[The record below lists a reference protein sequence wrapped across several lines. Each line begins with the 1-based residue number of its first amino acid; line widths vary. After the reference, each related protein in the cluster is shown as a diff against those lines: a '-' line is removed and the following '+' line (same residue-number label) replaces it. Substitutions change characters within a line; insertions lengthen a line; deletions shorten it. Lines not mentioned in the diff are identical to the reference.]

1 MEIIADFHIHSK
13 FSRATSK
20 DMDIE
25 HLSEVAKI
33 KGVNLLGTGD
43 FTHPQW
49 LLELESKLELVSFG
63 IYTYNGANF
72 ILTVEVNNIYEKSGK
87 SRRIHNII
95 FAPSFEIVKE
105 INQALEEYG
114 NLFSDGRPILKLDSK
129 DMVKIIRSISKDCF
143 IVPAHVWTPWF
154 ALLGSNTG
162 FDSPEECFEE
172 ETENILALETGLSSD
187 PPMNW
192 RLSRLDRFSLISNSD
207 AHSPL
212 NIGREANV
220 FKTELDYREIIEA
233 IKKKDKNKFL
243 YTIEFFPQEGKYHY
257 DGHRNCKQC
266 LSPKESLKLNNICP
280 KCKRKLTVGVM
291 HRIEVLGDREQGYTN
306 ENFIPYKNLVPLR
319 EIIAEAKEIG
329 VNSKTVND
337 EYKKFIGR
345 FNSEFNILLK
355 VKEEDLRNNLPSKVA
370 EGIIRVRNRNINIYP
385 GYDGEYGK
393 VEIFNK
399 DDKKDSQLT
408 LF

>member
-20 DMDIE
+20 DMDID

-72 ILTVEVNNIYEKSGK
+72 ILTAEVNNIYEKSGK
-87 SRRIHNII
+87 SRRIHNVI
-95 FAPSFEIVKE
+95 FAPGFEIVKE

-162 FDSPEECFEE
+162 FDLPEECFEE

-192 RLSRLDRFSLISNSD
+192 RLSKLDRFSLISNSD

-220 FKTELDYREIIEA
+220 FDTELDYREIIEA

-291 HRIEVLGDREQGYTN
+291 HRIEVLSDRERGYTN
-306 ENFIPYKNLVPLR
+306 EDFIPYKSLVPLR
-319 EIIAEAKEIG
+319 EIIAEAREIG

-345 FNSEFNILLK
+345 FDSEFNILLK

-393 VEIFNK
+393 IEIFNE